1 MSPVSLVSFV
11 KRELCCLGNGDDQD
25 NDNDI
30 DDDIVII
37 THRV

>member
-25 NDNDI
+25 IDKNI
-30 DDDIVII
+30 DDDIVIM
-37 THRV
+37 TQRV